1 VLVVVLTGFTVGVNV
16 RVGQATLPIVHP
28 TVTGVFTVIFDQV
41 IKATCKMTFVAAI
54 PNTRKKIIATNS
66 EQIVIRRF
74 EFSSGHE
81 YHVDPTNELLIY
93 WKINIFG
100 LFLTDSLKHIALRL
114 LKMNFTWILDV
125 SKVDGK
131 SEGTGLWH
139 DHLPP
144 WWNVSNF
151 SRV

>member
-1 VLVVVLTGFTVGVNV
+1 MRIKNYGVALYRFLKN
-16 RVGQATLPIVHP
+16 RKEYSTLQPHRLNKEFELILNLNLNSIEFYMSSEFNSRGYGSKQVNKQINEMIKMSNSRP
-28 TVTGVFTVIFDQV
+28 GVI
-41 IKATCKMTFVAAI
+41 C
-54 PNTRKKIIATNS
+54 
-66 EQIVIRRF
+66 
-74 EFSSGHE
+74 
-81 YHVDPTNELLIY
+81 
-93 WKINIFG
+93 FG

-125 SKVDGK
+125 SKVDNK